1 MPSPLA
7 GPLAN
12 VALHPLTEHS
22 VLPITP
28 LLAASV
34 AIAILLAAALLWPFP
49 RERTEKADSRR
60 EPLHSWQGSLSLGQ
74 TFTRALAV
82 FVLLLAIAAG
92 RFGSEQ
98 QLDNIAPAL
107 VVGAAWPLLVLGSAL
122 LGPLWRWIDPWD
134 SIARVLSPNESRGD
148 ERGAPGNSRRG
159 VHLALVPALAW
170 GWYLSVYIDALSPRS
185 VGTALGLYTIV
196 TLAGCLAM
204 GRVWWLSRVELFGLL
219 FGWTARFPRGRL
231 TGWSPPR
238 GTELV
243 LGALAGGLLFGAV
256 RQSELWG
263 ELNVVPGATLYATI
277 GLLVSAGGMAA
288 MLEALRRL
296 AAAQGAAG
304 SVAAAIVPA
313 LAGLA
318 VAFSLAR
325 NRLFTSLQ
333 LLPSL
338 AADPFGRGWSLF
350 GPSTLGLN
358 PNPLGD
364 RGRVVTQLALLLAGV
379 VIGAVVLARRSVV
392 RGRVPGIAGLLAVLA
407 GGVLAV
413 TATG

>member
-28 LLAASV
+28 VLAASV
-34 AIAILLAAALLWPFP
+34 AIAIVVAVAVLWP
-49 RERTEKADSRR
+49 ASRKRAVRAGR
-60 EPLHSWQGSLSLGQ
+60 EPLQSWEGSLSLGQ
-74 TFTRALAV
+74 TVTRVLAI

-92 RFGSEQ
+92 RFGSDQ
-98 QLDNIAPAL
+98 QLENIAPAL

-122 LGPLWRWIDPWD
+122 LGPIWRWIDPWD
-134 SIARVLSPNESRGD
+134 GIARLLSPNESRGR
-148 ERGAPGNSRRG
+148 ERSAPGNGRSG

-231 TGWSPPR
+231 TGWSPPP
-238 GTELV
+238 GTELI

-277 GLLVSAGGMAA
+277 GLLLSAGGMAA
-288 MLEALRRL
+288 LLWALRRL
-296 AAAQGAAG
+296 AASRGAAG
-304 SVAAAIVPA
+304 SVAAAVVPA

-318 VAFSLAR
+318 VAFGLAR

-333 LLPSL
+333 LLPTL

-350 GPSTLGLN
+350 GESTFGVNL
-358 PNPLGD
+358 NPLGD
-364 RGRVVTQLALLLAGV
+364 RGRVATQLALLLTGS

-392 RGRVPGIAGLLAVLA
+392 RGRVPGLAGLLAVLA

-413 TATG
+413 TASA